1 MTTEA
6 QKRAQAR
13 YDAKRLAPVSVRL
26 NDSEK
31 AVFQEA
37 AAIDGKSLGTWL
49 KHLARQR
56 VEELRRRGSLRSK
69 EGGADNA

>member
-1 MTTEA
+1 MKGYFPTIKSHPITCF
-6 QKRAQAR
+6 
-13 YDAKRLAPVSVRL
+13 RLAP
-26 NDSEK
+26 SEK

-37 AAIDGKSLGTWL
+37 AAIDGKALGTWI